1 MWISFL
7 PSIKTNLPLGP
18 VVVVSHCPVA
28 TSIKRYC
35 EGDFYSSKDQVMNVF
50 LIVEMCGVSLG
61 QRQSWIASQAHS
73 K

>member
-1 MWISFL
+1 MIKAISPFHL
-7 PSIKTNLPLGP
+7 FSAASSYYYQTD
-18 VVVVSHCPVA
+18 
-28 TSIKRYC
+28 C

-61 QRQSWIASQAHS
+61 QRQSWIASQTHS